1 MAKLSYLLKIIYS
14 KDPSRQ
20 SISKHIRRRIL
31 LIIHYRTRRTRE
43 YTSYTIDLSSQL
55 SNCYQPLIICISN
68 CYQPLIICDS
78 SDCTPSRRANSASN
92 VDGSS
97 SSSSAVFLEA
107 KFTCQI
113 MVIRNIYNNT
123 KVELSES
130 VCIKSVKAVKSE
142 TMSSL
147 SSVLQA

>member
-55 SNCYQPLIICISN
+55 SNCYR
-68 CYQPLIICDS
+68 PLIICDS

-130 VCIKSVKAVKSE
+130 FCIKSVKAVKSE